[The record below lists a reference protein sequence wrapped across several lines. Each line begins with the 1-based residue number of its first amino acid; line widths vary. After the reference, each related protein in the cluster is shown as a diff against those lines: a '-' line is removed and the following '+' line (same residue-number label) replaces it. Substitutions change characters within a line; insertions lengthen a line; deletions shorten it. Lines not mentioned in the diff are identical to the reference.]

1 MYNNE
6 NEYPQNFDRD
16 RVQWNG
22 STYSSRTYRMEDL
35 DRPVAPTGA
44 GSGPSP
50 AAPQKKRG
58 GARRAVALVLCCAL
72 VGGASG
78 VGGAALFQ
86 ALSGD
91 DGASSSGSTVIY
103 QNGTPASSVTVT
115 EVDGVTAMSLPEIY
129 AAYSGSCVAVNCTV
143 TYTTNTWFGPQ
154 SQTASSA
161 GSGFVIT
168 ENGYIVTNYHVIDGA
183 DSISV
188 AFTDGSEYAA
198 TYVGGEESAD
208 VAVLKIDAEGLTPV
222 VLGDS
227 DTLLV
232 GETVSTIGNALGALS
247 FSQSSGIVS
256 GLSRTVTYSD
266 GTIINML
273 QTDCTIN
280 SGNSGGPL
288 FDSYGR
294 VVGITSA
301 KYSNNGDSS
310 DAAIENIGFAIPIND
325 VKDIITDIMEHG
337 YVVRP
342 YMGITVATVTEEY
355 AAYFGWPQGA
365 YVNSVEEGSCA
376 EAAGLRKGDIIT
388 VLGESLITSATELT
402 AAKNSY
408 QVGDTV
414 ELTVYRSGEYLTLT
428 ITFDASQDP
437 TGTTESGS
445 ESSGNSGMSGF
456 GH

>member
-1 MYNNE
+1 MNDNYFEQNN
-6 NEYPQNFDRD
+6 Q
-16 RVQWNG
+16 VQWNG
-22 STYSSRTYRMEDL
+22 SSYSSRTYRMEDL
-35 DRPVAPTGA
+35 KQSAQPGETSSRPTP
-44 GSGPSP
+44 SGPK
-50 AAPQKKRG
+50 KKRG
-58 GARRAVALVLCCAL
+58 GAGKLVALVLCCAL

-78 VGGAALFQ
+78 VGGAALFN
-86 ALSGD
+86 ALSD
-91 DGASSSGSTVIY
+91 DGGASSGSTVIH
-103 QNGTPASSVTVT
+103 QNGTPTNSVTIQDA
-115 EVDGVTAMSLPEIY
+115 DGVTAMTLPEIY

-154 SQTASSA
+154 SQTATSA

-168 ENGYIVTNYHVIDGA
+168 DNGYIVTNYHVIDGA

-188 AFTDGSEYAA
+188 VFPDGSEYPA

-208 VAVLKIDAEGLTPV
+208 VAVLKIDASGLTPV

-227 DTLLV
+227 DNLVV

-256 GLSRTVTYSD
+256 GLSRAVTYSD

-288 FDSYGR
+288 FDGYGR

-301 KYSNNGDSS
+301 KYSNNGDSG

-325 VKDIITDIMEHG
+325 VKSIITDIMEHG

-355 AAYFGWPQGA
+355 AAYFEWPQGA

-388 VLGESLITSATELT
+388 AMGGTAITSATELT
-402 AAKNSY
+402 SVKNGY

-428 ITFDASQDP
+428 ITFDASQNP
-437 TGTTESGS
+437 TGTSDS
-445 ESSGNSGMSGF
+445 SHSGNSGMSGF